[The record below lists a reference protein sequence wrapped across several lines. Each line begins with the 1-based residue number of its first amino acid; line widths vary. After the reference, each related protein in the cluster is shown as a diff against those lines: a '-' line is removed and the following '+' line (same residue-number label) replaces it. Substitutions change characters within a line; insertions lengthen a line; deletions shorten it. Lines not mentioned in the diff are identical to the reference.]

1 LKGVKFHFVE
11 NGRDVWDFA
20 LTDELV
26 ENPLNFEIPDTK

>member
-1 LKGVKFHFVE
+1 VE